1 MEISEEGAQT
11 LMDTKLNHYDCIPEI
26 LPGKEILVRESMQEK
41 ENHSN
46 IYRALAVLA
55 MIIWLIISVIALVK
69 PSVFREQEGHYQID
83 DCILYFEDLR
93 WYEFNGN
100 KWIETPEDIER
111 KERI

>member
-1 MEISEEGAQT
+1 
-11 LMDTKLNHYDCIPEI
+11 
-26 LPGKEILVRESMQEK
+26 MQEK

-69 PSVFREQEGHYQID
+69 PSVFREQEGYYQID
-83 DCILYFEDLR
+83 DRILYFEDLR

-100 KWIETPEDIER
+100 KWIETSEDIER
-111 KERI
+111 KERIWSHKVPFSEIEEDNPAMPEICIARVWMEQ